1 MVMIDLRLGDCLDV
15 VRILPDCSVNAMATD
30 PPYGLAF
37 NGRQASLFD
46 LLGN

>member
-1 MVMIDLRLGDCLDV
+1 LRT
-15 VRILPDCSVNAMATD
+15 LPDSSVDAVVTD